1 MIVAAAAELFRKH
14 GYRGTNIDDIG
25 VAVGISGPGIYRHFK
40 SKEAI
45 LVELIEGSVGRTRRD
60 VRAALGSDQTPHEAL
75 RRLVRDTVE
84 TGIADRSLV
93 ELADRELHHVSAEER
108 KRIVVKLQ
116 AVLRDWV
123 VLLRR
128 VDPSLSPERARCA
141 FLAMMAL
148 VRSVARAERLGA
160 AEMSDLYTSM
170 ALGAVEAA
178 IAARSRA
185 RLVNGRGD

>member
-45 LVELIEGSVGRTRRD
+45 LIELIEGSVRRTRRE
-60 VRAALGSDQTPHEAL
+60 VRAALSSDRLPHDAL
-75 RRLVRDTVE
+75 RRLVRETVE

-93 ELADRELHHVSAEER
+93 ELSDRELHHVSVERR

-128 VDPSLSPERARCA
+128 VDPELSPERARCA
-141 FLAMMAL
+141 YLAMMAL
-148 VRSVARAERLGA
+148 IRSVARAERMSA
-160 AEMSDLYTSM
+160 AEMSELYTSM
-170 ALGAVEAA
+170 ALGALEVTLGS
-178 IAARSRA
+178 RPRA
-185 RLVNGRGD
+185 RLVNERGD

>member
-1 MIVAAAAELFRKH
+1 MIVAAAAELFRKR

-25 VAVGISGPGIYRHFK
+25 GAVGISGPGIYRHFR

-45 LVELIEGSVGRTRRD
+45 LVELIEGSVRRTRRD
-60 VRAALGSDQTPHEAL
+60 VRAALGSDDPPPEAL
-75 RRLVRDTVE
+75 WRLVRDTVE

-93 ELADRELHHVSAEER
+93 ELADRELHHVSAEQR
-108 KRIVVKLQ
+108 RRIVVKLQ
-116 AVLRDWV
+116 VVLRDWV
-123 VLLRR
+123 VMLRR

-148 VRSVARAERLGA
+148 VRSIARADRLGA
-160 AEMSDLYTSM
+160 DEMRDLYTSM

-178 IAARSRA
+178 LAARPRA
-185 RLVNGRGD
+185 RLAHARGG